1 MSRKKDLFF
10 IEDNNFLSFEQKE
23 FINGTVLSPN
33 SFPFYHQRGASTSED
48 DNSIL
53 SHIVK
58 IRPEIREEGEIF
70 NSYTGH
76 VFEDIL
82 RTFCKKNNIA
92 IKESLRIAVNFTYN
106 NGAISCPIH
115 LDHEFPHKQLLIY
128 LNEPLDKQAKTVILD
143 KDEKTILK
151 EITPEQYKGVCFND
165 KPHYHYYPKIGERI
179 VAVFTFR

>member
-33 SFPFYHQRGASTSED
+33 SFPFYYSSHAVRPG
-48 DNSIL
+48 DNNPVL

-58 IRPEIREEGEIF
+58 VRPEIREKGETY

-76 VFEDIL
+76 VFEDML
-82 RTFCKKNNIA
+82 MTFCKKNNIA
-92 IKESLRIAVNFTYN
+92 VKESLRIAVNFTYN
-106 NGAISCPIH
+106 NGTISCPIH

-128 LNEPLDKQAKTVILD
+128 LNDPLDKQAKTVILD
-143 KDEKTILK
+143 KDKKTILK

-165 KPHYHYYPKIGERI
+165 KPHYLYYPKIGERI